1 MRNRVCVKKAATRD
15 GLPVFSGETFI
26 SHSTGSDKT
35 WFFFDSGNWEER
47 QGTTIKDRGKWN
59 CDGADNYFIW
69 ADNEQYSSKTKA
81 WSAPLNT
88 IFNCIK
94 VDLESRGMDFE
105 FKPDQL
111 KVTFKSENY
120 YLFFADGK
128 FEAFHKVRNQVYP
141 GTWQC
146 DGEENYEIF
155 TEHDRFSSK
164 TNMWE
169 KRGL

>member
-1 MRNRVCVKKAATRD
+1 MRNRQCIKKYAESK
-15 GLPVFSGETFI
+15 GLTFMTGDTFVQ
-26 SHSTGSDKT
+26 HYVSTNRSY
-35 WFFFDSGNWEER
+35 FFYDSGKWEDR
-47 QGTTIKDRGKWN
+47 TGTGVTREGEWQ
-59 CDGADNYFIW
+59 CDGVDNYFIW
-69 ADNEQYSSKTKA
+69 LGNKKYSSRLNDWFT
-81 WSAPLNT
+81 LNT
-88 IFNCIK
+88 VFSCIK
-94 VDLESRGMDFE
+94 EDLESRGMDFD
-105 FKPDQL
+105 FGTDQM

>member
-15 GLPVFSGETFI
+15 GFPVFSGETFI

-120 YLFFADGK
+120 YLFFEDGK